1 MRAEKLPGLVAGGNA
16 TPSRVEHFFG
26 RMDGVLADSV
36 WLEVHGAGR
45 GFGGG
50 LSRTVS
56 WVGGKYIFA
65 VLLPIW
71 VSSRAVAH

>member
-50 LSRTVS
+50 YRVRLAGWGVNIYLLFYYRFGS
-56 WVGGKYIFA
+56 
-65 VLLPIW
+65 VLVP
-71 VSSRAVAH
+71 